1 MILHRRKYRMG
12 DLVQRFGDFTKG
24 EPSLVLDNPR
34 WHKFGNPEEVEISF
48 RRSTGSKLRLALPT
62 FEEDARVQL
71 YKSLDILEKNAADLN
86 LPEVARLLN
95 EARYLIAEDDD

>member
-34 WHKFGNPEEVEISF
+34 WHKFGNPDEVKVSF
-48 RRSTGSKLRLALPT
+48 RPSTGKRASKTILSIENPKLS
-62 FEEDARVQL
+62 L
-71 YKSLDILEKNAADLN
+71 YKQIAESERIAKVFGLV
-86 LPEVARLLN
+86 EVARLLN
-95 EARYLIAEDDD
+95 EARYLIAEEDD